1 MSKAGGLVLIVG
13 GLTVAAYVMAPDDD
27 ASGSEAARQAEF
39 AKSARVEQR
48 PGQDIAV
55 PMPQPAFRPIASRP
69 APKAEF
75 AFTAPVVVTVAPR
88 AIDAAASPIRAA
100 AIPRDRDT
108 LARELQKELRRVG
121 CYDGELNGAWTP
133 ATRKAMKAFT
143 DRVNASLPVEEPDA
157 VLFTMVRGQQDRV
170 CGRPC
175 PGGQGLSEDGRCVPN
190 AILAKATKRTS
201 PPPATAVIHV
211 PTVTQLAAEK
221 PAPAIT
227 GWSTTVTATTRTPAS
242 AVAGTPAPPQALA
255 AAQLA
260 PALVEG
266 RMSLAGPST
275 ADAIMPAIPER
286 AAVVHPA
293 VATGKAANGRSRPVV
308 MAAGT
313 ARTRDWKRH
322 VFEQR

>member
-13 GLTVAAYVMAPDDD
+13 GLAVAAYVMAPDDD

-48 PGQDIAV
+48 PSQDIAV

-69 APKAEF
+69 APTAEF
-75 AFTAPVVVTVAPR
+75 AFSAPVVVTVAPR
-88 AIDAAASPIRAA
+88 ASDAATSPTRAA

-108 LARELQKELRRVG
+108 LTRELQKELRRVG

-133 ATRKAMKAFT
+133 ATRQAMKAFT

-157 VLFTMVRGQQDRV
+157 VLFTMVQGQQDRV
-170 CGRPC
+170 CGKPC

-201 PPPATAVIHV
+201 PAPAMAQV
-211 PTVTQLAAEK
+211 PTANPLPAAH

-227 GWSTTVTATTRTPAS
+227 GWSTTVTAAARAPAP
-242 AVAGTPAPPQALA
+242 AIAGTPAAPQATASAPPLA
-255 AAQLA
+255 PSLA
-260 PALVEG
+260 PAPAEG
-266 RMSLAGPST
+266 RMALAGPPAEPAADGT
-275 ADAIMPAIPER
+275 APRTAAPPPPAARPPAPPKR
-286 AAVVHPA
+286 AAQEGSSWVRSMIA
-293 VATGKAANGRSRPVV
+293 RRYDSAN
-308 MAAGT
+308 
-313 ARTRDWKRH
+313 
-322 VFEQR
+322 